1 MFKQSDC
8 RSGAESENTNEAA
21 STEGSLGYTAL
32 AEAIALREPMSQGV
46 VRKSGVKTRQ
56 IRLLGNL
63 TACLVHFIICTS
75 LRESHNVFIADT
87 MYTFLRESNRIY
99 SRNCSAVQID
109 DNSQDSSSETFFF
122 FSSNAPSLQQR
133 FCQRGVTLF

>member
-21 STEGSLGYTAL
+21 SAEGSLGYTAL
-32 AEAIALREPMSQGV
+32 AEAMALREPMSQGV

-63 TACLVHFIICTS
+63 TACLVHFIIGTP
-75 LRESHNVFIADT
+75 LRESHNVFIADI
-87 MYTFLRESNRIY
+87 MYTFLRESNQTY
-99 SRNCSAVQID
+99 SRNGSAIQID
-109 DNSQDSSSETFFF
+109 DNFKTHPAKLSSL
-122 FSSNAPSLQQR
+122 SSHAPSLQQR
-133 FCQRGVTLF
+133 FYQQGVTLF